1 MSNVQVNGITLE
13 YESFGPEDRET
24 ILLIM
29 GLGAQLTQWPLP
41 LCEELVA
48 RGYRVVR
55 FDNRDA
61 GLSSKFERGQFAPLP
76 AAFAGFMTG
85 KTPFVPYT
93 LYDMVDDAIGLL
105 DALGIEKAH
114 IVGSSMGGMIAQLI
128 ASEYPERT
136 LSLTSIMS
144 TTGNAL
150 LPPPKPRVMKLF
162 VSPAPPASQM
172 EAVIDRGIKTYQ
184 TIGSPGYP
192 TDESTLR
199 EWVTRDATRSYSPSG
214 VVRQAAAAVTNGDRR
229 PKLRRITVPTVVLH
243 GDADPLV
250 PVEAGRDTAA
260 NIPGAELR
268 VVEGMGHDIPLQLV
282 DVFADAIVSAA
293 ERATGSKQPLL
304 LPALDHPVAEE
315 VSAPQEASAAASPE
329 SDVDTLPPIV
339 CELPP
344 ETRDEGFADG
354 VPNEQVS
361 VEGASAISEEQAQ
374 AGFSA
379 RIFSQMK
386 NWLLRRG
393 H

>member
-41 LCEELVA
+41 LCEALVA
-48 RGYRVVR
+48 RGYRVIR

-61 GLSSKFERGQFAPLP
+61 GLSTKFERGQFAPLP

-93 LYDMVDDAIGLL
+93 LYDMVDDTVGLL
-105 DALGIEKAH
+105 DALGIDRAH

-144 TTGNAL
+144 TSGNAL

-162 VSPAPPASQM
+162 VSPAPPAHNM
-172 EAVIDRGIKTYQ
+172 EAIIERGIATYR
-184 TIGSPGYP
+184 TIGSPAWP
-192 TDESTLR
+192 TGEATLR
-199 EWVTRDATRSYSPSG
+199 EWVTRDAMRSYCPSG
-214 VVRQAAAAVTNGDRR
+214 VVRQAAAAMTNGDRR
-229 PKLRRITVPTVVLH
+229 PKLRRISVPTVVLH

-250 PVEAGRDTAA
+250 PVEGGRDTAA

-268 VVEGMGHDIPLQLV
+268 IVEGMGHDIPLQLV
-282 DVFADAIVSAA
+282 DTFADAIVSAA
-293 ERATGSKQPLL
+293 ERATGSKEPLL
-304 LPALDHPVAEE
+304 LSAPDHPVAEE
-315 VSAPQEASAAASPE
+315 APPLRELSAEALGE
-329 SDVDTLPPIV
+329 GDIDTLSPAV
-339 CELPP
+339 QELPP
-344 ETRDEGFADG
+344 EPQPQPQPQDEPQDEPAAEIPVIAG
-354 VPNEQVS
+354 VQTP
-361 VEGASAISEEQAQ
+361 

-379 RIFSQMK
+379 RIFSRVK
-386 NWLLRRG
+386 GWFARG
-393 H
+393 GR

>member
-1 MSNVQVNGITLE
+1 MPNVQVNGITLE

-41 LCEELVA
+41 LCEELVE
-48 RGYRVVR
+48 RGYRVIR
-55 FDNRDA
+55 FDNRDV
-61 GLSSKFERGQFAPLP
+61 GLSTKFERGQFAPLP
-76 AAFAGFMTG
+76 AALAGFMTG

-93 LYDMVDDAIGLL
+93 LYDMVEDAIGLL

-162 VSPAPPASQM
+162 VSPAPSPNHTDAII
-172 EAVIDRGIKTYQ
+172 ERGITTYQ
-184 TIGSPGYP
+184 TIGSPAYP
-192 TDESTLR
+192 TDEETLR
-199 EWVTRDATRSYSPSG
+199 EWVTRDATRSYCPAG

-229 PKLRRITVPTVVLH
+229 PKLRRIAVPTVVLH

-250 PVEAGRDTAA
+250 PVEGGRDTAA

-293 ERATGSKQPLL
+293 ERATGSKRPLL
-304 LPALDHPVAEE
+304 LPAPDHPVAEE
-315 VSAPQEASAAASPE
+315 LPAPPEASAAASPE
-329 SDVDTLPPIV
+329 VDVDTLPPVI

-344 ETRDEGFADG
+344 ELREEDFGDGALNDAAPADG
-354 VPNEQVS
+354 APV
-361 VEGASAISEEQAQ
+361 ISELPDQP
-374 AGFSA
+374 GFPG

-386 NWLLRRG
+386 SWLLRRRR
-393 H
+393 

>member
-24 ILLIM
+24 VLLIM

-41 LCEELVA
+41 LCDELVA
-48 RGYRVVR
+48 RGYRVLR

-61 GLSSKFERGQFAPLP
+61 GLSTKFERGQFAPLP

-93 LYDMVDDAIGLL
+93 LYDMVDDSVGLL

-144 TTGNAL
+144 TSGNAL

-162 VSPAPPASQM
+162 VSPAPPASHM
-172 EAVIDRGIKTYQ
+172 EAVIERGIRTYQ
-184 TIGSPGYP
+184 TIGSPAWP
-192 TDESTLR
+192 TDEETLR
-199 EWVTRDATRSYSPSG
+199 QWVTRDATRSYCPSG

-229 PKLRRITVPTVVLH
+229 PKLRRIAVPAVVLH

-250 PVEAGRDTAA
+250 PVEGGRDTAA

-268 VVEGMGHDIPLQLV
+268 VVEGMGHDIPLQLI
-282 DVFADAIVSAA
+282 DTFADAIVAAA
-293 ERATGSKQPLL
+293 ERATGPKLPLL
-304 LPALDHPVAEE
+304 LPAPDRPVAAEAPALRD
-315 VSAPQEASAAASPE
+315 VSTASVE
-329 SDVDTLPPIV
+329 DGDVDTLLPEVREIAPEPREDIV
-339 CELPP
+339 REDDPA
-344 ETRDEGFADG
+344 ETA
-354 VPNEQVS
+354 PQQ
-361 VEGASAISEEQAQ
+361 QAR
-374 AGFSA
+374 FST
-379 RIFSQMK
+379 RM
-386 NWLLRRG
+386 LLRIRG
-393 H
+393 WFGRRRG

>member
-1 MSNVQVNGITLE
+1 MPNVQVNGITLE

-93 LYDMVDDAIGLL
+93 LYDMVDDSVGLL
-105 DALGIEKAH
+105 DALDIERAH

-162 VSPAPPASQM
+162 VSPAPPASHI
-172 EAVIDRGIKTYQ
+172 EAVIERGIKTYQ
-184 TIGSPGYP
+184 TIGSPAWP
-192 TDESTLR
+192 TDETTLR
-199 EWVTRDATRSYSPSG
+199 QWVTRDATRSYCPSG
-214 VVRQAAAAVTNGDRR
+214 VV
-229 PKLRRITVPTVVLH
+229 LSLIH
-243 GDADPLV
+243 
-250 PVEAGRDTAA
+250 
-260 NIPGAELR
+260 I
-268 VVEGMGHDIPLQLV
+268 
-282 DVFADAIVSAA
+282 
-293 ERATGSKQPLL
+293 
-304 LPALDHPVAEE
+304 
-315 VSAPQEASAAASPE
+315 
-329 SDVDTLPPIV
+329 
-339 CELPP
+339 
-344 ETRDEGFADG
+344 
-354 VPNEQVS
+354 
-361 VEGASAISEEQAQ
+361 
-374 AGFSA
+374 
-379 RIFSQMK
+379 
-386 NWLLRRG
+386 
-393 H
+393 